1 MPEIKPMY
9 SDCRSTKDMLLDALR
24 GTGNNSSHDK
34 GYGVFLDEMTELGD
48 QIDPFDCC
56 EYDGPDPPILHF
68 TPEPKPYTVL
78 TNIGKEKTSEIQ
90 VLNMAYNM
98 ILPGYTVIFTGRR
111 RSGKTKLIKALCR
124 HQRVFYPEV
133 VVFTRTKASCE
144 YSRFIPHSRVIQGFD
159 TELLLEIMSIQR
171 EKKKAQSRGE
181 LPDTNYN
188 LLVILDDCLAERLQW
203 STELNAVFF
212 EGRHN
217 NVTLFV
223 SIQDVKGCAPA
234 ATGNAD
240 YVFLY
245 PMGDERT
252 FEAVRDKYMSFVD
265 KHEQRDIMNHEDI
278 SKKFHVLGVDVAHK
292 SNPRDYKLSIGSVD
306 AEKEKEDFVMGT
318 REMWKDDFKQLDE
331 LGYSHLK
338 GVEDWG
344 ILKPSQIKSYFQQG
358 YPLISLKTL
367 KRVRDV

>member
-1 MPEIKPMY
+1 MLSKMH
-9 SDCRSTKDMLLDALR
+9 SGSLSTKDILLAALR
-24 GTGNNSSHDK
+24 GGNAQSSNDR
-34 GYGVFLDEMTELGD
+34 GFGEELDEMAELGE

-56 EYDGPDPPILHF
+56 EFEGPDPPVEHF
-68 TPEPKPYTVL
+68 LPRPEVYTTL
-78 TNIGKEKTSEIQ
+78 YELGKENTDIDILKMS
-90 VLNMAYNM
+90 YNM
-98 ILPGYTVIFTGRR
+98 IMPGYTVIFTGRR

-124 HQRVFYPEV
+124 HLRAFYPEV
-133 VVFTRTKASCE
+133 VVFTRTKASGE
-144 YSRFIPHSRVIQGFD
+144 YSRFIPHSRIIQGFD
-159 TELLLEIMSIQR
+159 PDLLIDLMHIQR

-203 STELNAVFF
+203 SQELNAVFF

-265 KHEQRDIMNHEDI
+265 KYEQRDILNHPDVH
-278 SKKFHVLGVDVAHK
+278 KKFHVLGIDMAHK
-292 SNPRDYKLSIGSVD
+292 SNPRDRKLSLGCVD
-306 AEKEKEDFVMGT
+306 KDVEKEDFVMGT
-318 REMWKDDFKQLDE
+318 RTMWQEDFKQLDR

-338 GVEDWG
+338 GIEDWK
-344 ILKPSQIKSYFQQG
+344 ILKPSQIKPYFSAG
-358 YPLISLKTL
+358 NPLFDLKHY
-367 KRVRDV
+367 KFIK